1 MTSATRRYFAG
12 RRMQRGLHLR
22 REQAT
27 GVRENFGIDKMY
39 VGPVIA
45 RGFSFRKNH
54 CRTYVMPWKR
64 TFRNTASLKKHLAT
78 TAGRFVVESV
88 VPADCDR

>member
-1 MTSATRRYFAG
+1 MTSATRRYFAEKNKQ
-12 RRMQRGLHLR
+12 RSIRLRMNQHYSVK
-22 REQAT
+22 Q
-27 GVRENFGIDKMY
+27 NFGIDPMY

-54 CRTYVMPWKR
+54 CRTYVMPWQRKFSS
-64 TFRNTASLKKHLAT
+64 TDSLKSHLGK
-78 TAGRFVVESV
+78 TAGKFVVESV